1 MKHLFYLL
9 LGFFTITLHAQ
20 QTIGELEFLDP
31 KMELIISKSAKIE
44 VLAEGFSWSEGPLWV
59 PKLNGLLLSDVPNNK
74 VYLWKE
80 DQGLALF
87 LNPSGMTEH
96 APHNTNSGAN
106 GLRLDAKGNLI
117 LCQHGDRA
125 VARLN
130 SWDFESPQYEVLV
143 DHYKG
148 KWLNS
153 PNDLVFDKK
162 GNLYFTDPPYGL
174 NKLDQDPLK
183 ELPFNGIFK
192 WNPKEG
198 IQLLSKS
205 MNRPNGILLS
215 KDERTVYVGNSDP
228 NKNIIVAFDLIEGR
242 FMNER
247 VFFDGTALGKKRP
260 GNFDGLRMHSS
271 GIIFSTGPGG
281 VLLIDSEGTHL
292 GTILPG
298 KLTANCEFDADENYL
313 YLTSADIVARIKLK

>member
-1 MKHLFYLL
+1 
-9 LGFFTITLHAQ
+9 
-20 QTIGELEFLDP
+20 
-31 KMELIISKSAKIE
+31 MEQVISKNAKIE
-44 VLAEGFSWSEGPLWV
+44 VLAEGFRWSEGPLWV
-59 PKLNGLLLSDVPNNK
+59 PKLNGLLFSDVPNNK

-80 DQGLALF
+80 DQGLTLF
-87 LNPSGMTEH
+87 LDPSGMTEH
-96 APHNTNSGAN
+96 APHSSNSGAN
-106 GLRLDAKGNLI
+106 GLRLDSKGNLI

-153 PNDLVFDKK
+153 PNDLIFDKK

-174 NKLDQDPLK
+174 KKLDEDPLK
-183 ELPFNGIFK
+183 ELSFNGVFK
-192 WNPKEG
+192 WNPKEE
-198 IQLLSKS
+198 IQLLSES

-215 KDERTVYVGNSDP
+215 KDEKTVYVGNSDP
-228 NKNIIVAFDLIEGR
+228 NKNIIVAFDLVEGR
-242 FMNER
+242 FENER

-271 GIIFSTGPGG
+271 GIVFSTGPGG
-281 VLLIDSEGTHL
+281 VLLIDSDGAHL

-298 KLTANCEFDADENYL
+298 KLTANCEFDADESYL

>member
-1 MKHLFYLL
+1 MKHSYLL
-9 LGFFTITLHAQ
+9 LLCFFSIVLSAQ
-20 QTIGELEFLDP
+20 KTVGSLEFLDP
-31 KMELIISKSAKIE
+31 KMEEIISKNAKIE
-44 VLAEGFSWSEGPLWV
+44 VLAEGFRWSEGPLWV
-59 PKLNGLLLSDVPNNK
+59 PKLNGLLFSDVPTNK

-80 DQGLALF
+80 SQGLSLF
-87 LNPSGMTEH
+87 LDPSGMTEH
-96 APHNTNSGAN
+96 APHSANEGAN
-106 GLRLDAKGNLI
+106 GLRLDSKGNLI

-125 VARLN
+125 IARLK
-130 SWDFESPQYEVLV
+130 SWEFKNPQYEVLV

-153 PNDLVFDKK
+153 PNDLVFDKN

-174 NKLDQDPLK
+174 DKQDKDPLK
-183 ELPFNGIFK
+183 ELPFNGIYK
-192 WNPKEG
+192 WNPTEG

-215 KDERTVYVGNSDP
+215 MDESTVYVGNSDP
-228 NKNIIVAFDLIEGR
+228 NKNVIVAFDLVKGR
-242 FMNER
+242 LENER
-247 VFFDGTALGKKRP
+247 VFFDGTALGKERP

-281 VLLIDSEGTHL
+281 VLLIDSDGTHL

-298 KLTANCEFDADENYL
+298 KRTANCEFDADENYL
-313 YLTSADIVARIKLK
+313 YLTATDIVARIKLK

>member
-59 PKLNGLLLSDVPNNK
+59 PKLNGLLFSDVPNNK

-80 DQGLALF
+80 DQGLTLF

>member
-9 LGFFTITLHAQ
+9 LGFFTITIHAQ

-80 DQGLALF
+80 DQGLTLF

>member
-1 MKHLFYLL
+1 MKHHFYLFL
-9 LGFFTITLHAQ
+9 AFFTITLDAQ
-20 QTIGELEFLDP
+20 QTIGKLEFLDP
-31 KMELIISKSAKIE
+31 KMEQVISKNAKIE
-44 VLAEGFSWSEGPLWV
+44 VLAEGFRWSEGPLWV
-59 PKLNGLLLSDVPNNK
+59 PKLNGLLFSDVPNNK

-80 DQGLALF
+80 DQGLTLF
-87 LNPSGMTEH
+87 LDPSGMTEH
-96 APHNTNSGAN
+96 APHSSNSGAN
-106 GLRLDAKGNLI
+106 GLRLDSKGNLI

-153 PNDLVFDKK
+153 PNDLIFDKK

-174 NKLDQDPLK
+174 KKLDEDPLK
-183 ELPFNGIFK
+183 ELSFNGVFK
-192 WNPKEG
+192 WNPKEE
-198 IQLLSKS
+198 IQLLSES
-205 MNRPNGILLS
+205 MNRHNGILLS
-215 KDERTVYVGNSDP
+215 KDEKTVYVGNSDP
-228 NKNIIVAFDLIEGR
+228 NKNIIVAFDLVEGR
-242 FMNER
+242 FENER
-247 VFFDGTALGKKRP
+247 VFFDGTALGKERP

-271 GIIFSTGPGG
+271 GIVFSTGPGG
-281 VLLIDSEGTHL
+281 VLLIDSDGAHL

>member
-1 MKHLFYLL
+1 
-9 LGFFTITLHAQ
+9 
-20 QTIGELEFLDP
+20 
-31 KMELIISKSAKIE
+31 MEQVISRNAKIE
-44 VLAEGFSWSEGPLWV
+44 VLAEGFRWSEGPLWV
-59 PKLNGLLLSDVPNNK
+59 PKLNGLLFSDVPNNK

-80 DQGLALF
+80 DQGLTLF
-87 LNPSGMTEH
+87 LDPSGMTEH
-96 APHNTNSGAN
+96 APHSSNSGAN
-106 GLRLDAKGNLI
+106 GLRLDSKGNLI

-125 VARLN
+125 VARLS
-130 SWDFESPQYEVLV
+130 SWGFESPQYEVLV

-174 NKLDQDPLK
+174 NKLDEDPLK

-198 IQLLSKS
+198 IQLLSES

-215 KDERTVYVGNSDP
+215 KDEKTVYVGNSDP
-228 NKNIIVAFDLIEGR
+228 NKNIIVAFDLVEGR
-242 FMNER
+242 FENER

-271 GIIFSTGPGG
+271 GIVFSTGPGG
-281 VLLIDSEGTHL
+281 VLLIDSDGAHL

>member
-1 MKHLFYLL
+1 MKHHFYLFL
-9 LGFFTITLHAQ
+9 AFFTITLHAQ

-31 KMELIISKSAKIE
+31 KMEQVISKNAKIE
-44 VLAEGFSWSEGPLWV
+44 VLAEGFRWSEGPLWV
-59 PKLNGLLLSDVPNNK
+59 PKLNGLLFSDVPNNK

-80 DQGLALF
+80 DQGLTLF
-87 LNPSGMTEH
+87 LDPSGMTEH
-96 APHNTNSGAN
+96 APHSSNSGAN
-106 GLRLDAKGNLI
+106 GLRLDSKGNLI
-117 LCQHGDRA
+117 LCQHGNRA

-174 NKLDQDPLK
+174 NKLDEDPLK
-183 ELPFNGIFK
+183 ELPFNGVFK

-198 IQLLSKS
+198 IQLLSES

-215 KDERTVYVGNSDP
+215 KDEKTVYVGNSDP
-228 NKNIIVAFDLIEGR
+228 NKNIIVAFDLVECR
-242 FMNER
+242 FENER

-271 GIIFSTGPGG
+271 GIVFSTGPGG
-281 VLLIDSEGTHL
+281 VLLIDSDGTHL

-298 KLTANCEFDADENYL
+298 KLTANCEFDAEESYL

>member
-59 PKLNGLLLSDVPNNK
+59 PKLNGLLFSDVPNNK

-80 DQGLALF
+80 DQGLTLF

-198 IQLLSKS
+198 IQLLSES

-215 KDERTVYVGNSDP
+215 KDE
-228 NKNIIVAFDLIEGR
+228 K
-242 FMNER
+242 
-247 VFFDGTALGKKRP
+247 
-260 GNFDGLRMHSS
+260 H
-271 GIIFSTGPGG
+271 G
-281 VLLIDSEGTHL
+281 V
-292 GTILPG
+292 
-298 KLTANCEFDADENYL
+298 CWEFG
-313 YLTSADIVARIKLK
+313 SK

>member
-1 MKHLFYLL
+1 M
-9 LGFFTITLHAQ
+9 
-20 QTIGELEFLDP
+20 
-31 KMELIISKSAKIE
+31 
-44 VLAEGFSWSEGPLWV
+44 
-59 PKLNGLLLSDVPNNK
+59 PNNK

-80 DQGLALF
+80 DQGLTLF
-87 LNPSGMTEH
+87 LDPSGMTEH
-96 APHNTNSGAN
+96 APHSSNSGAN
-106 GLRLDAKGNLI
+106 GLRLDSKGNLI

-125 VARLN
+125 VARLS
-130 SWDFESPQYEVLV
+130 SWGFESPQYEVLV

-174 NKLDQDPLK
+174 NKLDEDPLK

-198 IQLLSKS
+198 IQLLSES
-205 MNRPNGILLS
+205 MNRPNGIMLS
-215 KDERTVYVGNSDP
+215 KDEKTVYVGNSDP
-228 NKNIIVAFDLIEGR
+228 NKNIIVAFDLVEGR
-242 FMNER
+242 FENER

-271 GIIFSTGPGG
+271 GIVFSTGPGG
-281 VLLIDSEGTHL
+281 VLLIDSDGAHL

-298 KLTANCEFDADENYL
+298 KLTANCEFDADESYL